1 MASYS
6 GGSSYEMEGM
16 YGKQAVP
23 VFKIRKH
30 VGGKHEVIDLLV
42 EIMLEGDVAE
52 SWLSGENHQI
62 LPTETQKNTCYVN
75 ALNAEYDSSEQY
87 GLALAHDILDR
98 HSHIQ
103 VVNLAIE
110 ERPWTRVTTS
120 SGAEHNHVFMKPIDP
135 HKITA
140 NLRVPRSG
148 HAHIMSGLDD
158 LCLMKTTQSGF
169 SGFIVDEYTTL
180 QPVGGPGSANPDRVM
195 CTELS
200 ANWEYKDGIMP
211 AEGFKVTNAAVKQ
224 LLLDV
229 WGGDP
234 VTGIYSK
241 SVQQTAY
248 RICTA
253 ILDTFP
259 CLETV
264 TLTTP
269 NIHHYRSPLEEFGL
283 ENPNVVFQS
292 TDCHTTA
299 SGRIITKL
307 SRSMKTPQSRL

>member
-1 MASYS
+1 MASYALE
-6 GGSSYEMEGM
+6 GS

-30 VGGKHEVIDLLV
+30 VGGKHDVVDLMV
-42 EIMLEGDVAE
+42 EIMLEGEVQE

-75 ALNAEYDSSEQY
+75 ALNTEYDSSEQY
-87 GLALAHDILDR
+87 GLALARDILDR

-120 SGAEHNHVFMKPIDP
+120 SGAEHNHVFMKPKDP
-135 HKITA
+135 HKITSKM
-140 NLRVPRSG
+140 RVPRSG
-148 HAHIMSGLDD
+148 HAHIVSGVDD

-180 QPVGGPGSANPDRVM
+180 QPVGGPGSANPDRIM

-200 ANWEYKDGIMP
+200 ANWEYCSGVMP
-211 AEGFKVTNAAVKQ
+211 SDGFKVTNAAILQ
-224 LLLDV
+224 TLLDV

-234 VTGIYSK
+234 QQGIYSK

-248 RICTA
+248 RIATA
-253 ILDTFP
+253 ILDNFP
-259 CLETV
+259 CIDAV

-269 NIHHYRSPLEEFGL
+269 NIHHYRHELEQFGL
-283 ENPNVVFQS
+283 ENPNIVFQS

-299 SGRIITKL
+299 SGRIITRL
-307 SRSMKTPQSRL
+307 SRDQQRARPQSRL